1 MNTVFPKEELKRLV
15 GKLLRDKERGISI
28 QKFADLSG
36 ISKDLLQDVFIYE
49 ITPMSETTQR
59 RVSAAYQHWVDGLVK
74 IMRRKDQTQ
83 YVDYRKI
90 PEPAIF
96 PHMGIV
102 NSPDGFKLSI
112 GPRNRH
118 DYSYPTLDES

>member
-28 QKFADLSG
+28 QKFAELSG

-59 RVSAAYQHWVDGLVK
+59 RVSAAYQHWVDGRVK

-83 YVDYRKI
+83 YVDYRKVA
-90 PEPAIF
+90 EPAIF
-96 PHMGIV
+96 SHMGIIK
-102 NSPDGFKLSI
+102 SPDGFKLSI

>member
-59 RVSAAYQHWVDGLVK
+59 RVSAAYQHWVDGRVK
-74 IMRRKDQTQ
+74 IMKRKDQTQ

>member
-1 MNTVFPKEELKRLV
+1 LNTVFPKEELKRLV

-59 RVSAAYQHWVDGLVK
+59 RVSAAYQHWVDGRVK

>member
-59 RVSAAYQHWVDGLVK
+59 RVSAAYQHWVDGRVK

>member
-1 MNTVFPKEELKRLV
+1 LNTVFPKEELKRLV

-59 RVSAAYQHWVDGLVK
+59 RVSAAYQAWVDGRVK

>member
-59 RVSAAYQHWVDGLVK
+59 RVSAAYQHWVDGRVK

-118 DYSYPTLDES
+118 DYSYPTLDKS

>member
-36 ISKDLLQDVFIYE
+36 ISRDLLQDVFIYE

-59 RVSAAYQHWVDGLVK
+59 RVSAAYQHWVDGRVK

-102 NSPDGFKLSI
+102 NSPNGFKLSI

>member
-59 RVSAAYQHWVDGLVK
+59 RVSAAYQHWVDGRVK

-102 NSPDGFKLSI
+102 NSPNGFKLSI

>member
-1 MNTVFPKEELKRLV
+1 MLKDR
-15 GKLLRDKERGISI
+15 ERGISI
-28 QKFADLSG
+28 KRFAELAG
-36 ISKDLLQDVFIYE
+36 ISRDLLEDVFVYQIM
-49 ITPMSETTQR
+49 PMTEKTQV
-59 RVSAAYQHWVDGLVK
+59 RVSAAYNAWLEGRVK
-74 IMRRKDQTQ
+74 IMRRKDLTQ
-83 YVDYRKI
+83 YVDYRKT

-118 DYSYPTLDES
+118 DYSYPTLDET